1 MGPYQSRPLK
11 ANTETSLPS
20 PKTIFIITP
29 GKKLSLVLTDAS
41 EPISK
46 LISKLNQ
53 NNPSRYPIISLK
65 TLDERE
71 NLDYWLS
78 LPEKDL
84 TPLEDS
90 SELIAIFYS
99 PVPAKICCSTFE
111 FIKVLGK
118 GAYSIVTLVRK
129 KDTGILYA
137 MKSIEKQRVLQEIT
151 VNQILSEKII
161 LSSIDHPFICK
172 MFWAFQSRKKLHIVM
187 EYYPGGELYHHLK
200 RVKKFS
206 EDHAKFYFAEVLM
219 SLKYLHEKDI
229 AYRDLKPENIVID
242 IDGHVRL
249 TDFGLSK
256 MDMRDESRSF
266 CGSPEYMSPDML
278 RNQGHT
284 KMVDLYCIGVL
295 LFELITGYPP
305 FYDRNK
311 NEMYLKIL
319 NSNLVVPDFVSDQA
333 KDIILK
339 LLDKNPKTRIGS
351 LGGIEDVMRHPW
363 LRDIDFAKLMEKK
376 VQPPFVPDL
385 HGSNIGPGYNAMK
398 VNQEFFSDTE
408 PEPGDQFS
416 QFDYNSLPDSS
427 RISKFYFEQKTR
439 KYSEPGFKTPRT
451 SLTSISGILKKGSSI
466 FSLSPHLSP
475 SISINFSNESSKEF
489 EKGLVKSKLIGQIIE
504 KSEVLMKI
512 PELSPQKST
521 NPSFSSSK
529 CNNTN

>member
-11 ANTETSLPS
+11 SS
-20 PKTIFIITP
+20 PEPAASSSKTISIIIP
-29 GKKLSLVLTDAS
+29 GKKLSLTIPDSS

-46 LISKLNQ
+46 LISKLNLE
-53 NNPSRYPIISLK
+53 NPSRYPIISLK
-65 TLDERE
+65 TSDDRE

-90 SELIAIFYS
+90 SELIAVFYS
-99 PVPAKICCSTFE
+99 PVPAKVCCSTFE

-118 GAYSIVTLVRK
+118 GSYSIVTLVRK

-151 VNQILSEKII
+151 VSQILSEKII
-161 LSSIDHPFICK
+161 LSSINHPFICK

-200 RVKKFS
+200 RVRSFS
-206 EDHAKFYFAEVLM
+206 EDHAKFYFAEVLL

-242 IDGHVRL
+242 IDGHARL

-284 KMVDLYCIGVL
+284 KMVDLYCVGVL
-295 LFELITGYPP
+295 LFELITGRPP
-305 FYDRNK
+305 FYDKNK
-311 NEMYLKIL
+311 DEMYSKIL
-319 NSNLVVPDFVSDQA
+319 NGKLEVPDFVSDDA
-333 KDIILK
+333 KDLITK

-351 LGGIEDVMRHPW
+351 QGGIEDVIRHPW
-363 LRDIDFAKLMEKK
+363 LRDVDFEKLVEKK

-385 HGSNIGPGYNAMK
+385 QGGNVGGPCSGMK
-398 VNQEFFSDTE
+398 INPEFFSDSE
-408 PEPGDQFS
+408 VDPEDQFS
-416 QFDYNSLPDSS
+416 LFEYNSLPDSS
-427 RISKFYFEQKTR
+427 RISKFYFEQRTR
-439 KYSEPGFKTPRT
+439 KFSDPVFKTPKA
-451 SLTSISGILKKGSSI
+451 SLSNLSGIMKKGSSI

-475 SISINFSNESSKEF
+475 SISINFSNDSSKEY
-489 EKGLVKSKLIGQIIE
+489 EKGSARSRLIGKIIE
-504 KSEVLMKI
+504 KNEELRKI
-512 PELSPQKST
+512 PELNPHKST
-521 NPSFSSSK
+521 NFSFSSSK
-529 CNNTN
+529 CNNSN